1 MYDVLHT
8 PLVNLTGSNA
18 CPTVT
23 ATPET
28 VKAAFMKESDIFT
41 ENGITYIDPI
51 LNLQDQRICADQMF
65 KAWGPVLGLSR
76 EENERAVDVALK
88 ALADCEAEIRR
99 QARETLDQLE
109 REDRI
114 GIVMLGRVYHHD
126 PGLNHEIMEEFQKL
140 GYPVFSQSTLPLD
153 EDLLD
158 RLFGDEVK
166 AGLITHPLDISDVW
180 KNRYSTS
187 TNHKVWA
194 AKFTA
199 RHPNLVA
206 LEVSSFK
213 CGHDAPIYGVIEG
226 IIERSGTPYF
236 SFKDLDE
243 NKPSGSIRI
252 RVETI
257 DYFLRRYREDVVQ
270 RRQKEMNIEA
280 ELAVFEQSLRSQAR
294 DQYEMAVAGD

>member
-1 MYDVLHT
+1 M
-8 PLVNLTGSNA
+8 NA
-18 CPTVT
+18 QSLSASSLCTSART
-23 ATPET
+23 TF
-28 VKAAFMKESDIFT
+28 AA
-41 ENGITYIDPI
+41 
-51 LNLQDQRICADQMF
+51 R
-65 KAWGPVLGLSR
+65 
-76 EENERAVDVALK
+76 RA
-88 ALADCEAEIRR
+88 R
-99 QARETLDQLE
+99 TLDQLE

-158 RLFGDEVK
+158 RLFGEEVR

-226 IIERSGTPYF
+226 IIEQSGTPYF

-257 DYFLRRYREDVVQ
+257 DYFLRRYREDIVK
-270 RRQKEMNIEA
+270 RRSSRKRYRSATGHARTVAPQLNHGIRMRWQSQGIEPG
-280 ELAVFEQSLRSQAR
+280 LAV
-294 DQYEMAVAGD
+294 